1 MSAYTSMTDAV
12 ELEARERLARLW
24 IEAEPAVRAFV
35 FASISCFADAEDVV
49 QKVALTVARRFDE
62 YDTERSFEAW
72 ALWLAKSRVIDHY
85 RVSGREKLVF
95 SDELMDQFANS
106 LIARQAEQ
114 SERSVALEQ
123 CVEKLPD
130 KSRQLLELRYEDGA
144 SAEAMAEALNSS
156 AGSIRVMLHRIR
168 NLLADCVQSE
178 LRKEVPC

>member
-1 MSAYTSMTDAV
+1 MTDAS

-24 IEAEPAVRAFV
+24 IEVEPAVRAFV
-35 FASISCFADAEDVV
+35 FASISSFSDAEDVV

-62 YDTERSFEAW
+62 YDAERSFEAW

-95 SDELMDQFANS
+95 SEKLMDQFADS
-106 LIARQAEQ
+106 LTARQ
-114 SERSVALEQ
+114 SEKSARAVALET

-144 SAEAMAEALNSS
+144 SAEVMAETVNSS
-156 AGSIRVMLHRIR
+156 AGSVRVMLHRVR
-168 NLLADCVQSE
+168 NLLAECIQSE
-178 LRKEVPC
+178 LGKEARC

>member
-1 MSAYTSMTDAV
+1 MTDAV
-12 ELEARERLARLW
+12 ELETRERLARLW

-35 FASISCFADAEDVV
+35 FASISSFSDAEDVV

-62 YDTERSFEAW
+62 YDAERSFKAW

-95 SDELMDQFANS
+95 SEQLMDQFADS
-106 LIARQAEQ
+106 LITRQSEQ
-114 SERSVALEQ
+114 SARVVALES

-144 SAEAMAEALNSS
+144 SAEAMAETLNSS
-156 AGSIRVMLHRIR
+156 AGSVRVMLHRIR
-168 NLLADCVQSE
+168 NLLAECIQME
-178 LRKEVPC
+178 LRKEARC